1 MLGGCYFGFKYSEGR
16 GAIESAYEARTV
28 SCMKTSRL
36 QGLHEADN
44 ILTYSTSHKRL
55 AGLDVAGEFALV
67 DHGVGVLRH
76 DEDI

>member
-1 MLGGCYFGFKYSEGR
+1 
-16 GAIESAYEARTV
+16 
-28 SCMKTSRL
+28 MKTSRL